1 MNNDNKH
8 IQKSTFFYGLII
20 FISLSTA
27 FLLINGRNESFLF
40 LNKYHNTALNYF
52 FCQFTYFGDG
62 ITIIL
67 ICILLFLL
75 NKRLDFMLL
84 LSTFLMSGL
93 LVQILKKIF
102 CAPRPISVF
111 NHGEINIISGIYTAA
126 KYSFPSGHTT
136 TAFAA
141 ASLFVLLYNDK
152 RLNLILLIAAILVGF
167 SRIYLGQHFLE
178 DVIFGALLGTVSSL
192 VVYNAWKTIYKTG
205 HSFSLR

>member
-1 MNNDNKH
+1 MNNEYKN

-27 FLLINGRNESFLF
+27 FLLINGKNESFLF

-52 FCQFTYFGDG
+52 FCQITYFGDG
-62 ITIIL
+62 ISIVL

-75 NKRLDFMLL
+75 NKRIDSMLL
-84 LSTFLMSGL
+84 LSTFLLSGL
-93 LVQILKKIF
+93 LAQIFKRII

-111 NHGEINIISGIYTAA
+111 NHGEFKTISGIYTAA

-152 RLNLILLIAAILVGF
+152 RINLILLFVAILVGF

-178 DVIFGALLGTVSSL
+178 DVIFGALLGTASSL
-192 VVYNAWKTIYKTG
+192 FVYNTWKNIYKTR